1 MPQTSLKTAAI
12 ATALAFAS
20 VTSAHYSLVDDYTK
34 EKFFPGFDFF
44 TGPDP
49 TSGFVQYQSLEQS
62 IANQYI
68 GYLNDSV
75 YLGVDYTNK
84 TPQGRPSVRV
94 EGKKAYNQGLLI
106 VDVLHMPDS
115 TCGSWPALWM
125 FGPNWP
131 ASGEA
136 DLLEGAND
144 QSNNIMT
151 LHTSAGCAVDNA
163 STPLSGG
170 GNVNNNEA
178 SFLGNMNTKN
188 CDVNAT
194 DQAKNVGCSIE
205 APSSIP
211 PPVSQRMR
219 RYGNENAHS
228 DSLPSYGTDFNQA
241 GGGVYAMEWTNKFIA
256 IYFFSHATNETM
268 PKDLLSG
275 NPNPSGWGT
284 PLARFAGNGCDFTKR
299 FKDMKIVINL
309 TFCGEWAGKVWT
321 TGGCAAKTKTATC
334 EAYVENNPD
343 AFSEAYWEIA
353 SLKWFE
359 DKDGGQ

>member
-1 MPQTSLKTAAI
+1 MSQTSLKTAAI
-12 ATALAFAS
+12 ATALAFAT

-49 TSGFVQYQSLEQS
+49 TSGFVQYQTLEQS

-68 GYLNDSV
+68 GYLNNSI
-75 YLGVDYTNK
+75 YIGADYTNK

-94 EGKKAYNQGLLI
+94 EGKKAYNQGLL
-106 VDVLHMPDS
+106 VADVLHMPDS

-125 FGPNWP
+125 FADPWP
-131 ASGEA
+131 SMGEI
-136 DLLEGAND
+136 DIVEGVSD
-144 QSNNIMT
+144 QRSNIMT

-163 STPLSGG
+163 SAPLNGG

-178 SFLGNMNTKN
+178 SFLGHMLTKN
-188 CDVNAT
+188 CDVGAPGQ
-194 DQAKNVGCSIE
+194 DKNVGCGIE
-205 APSSIP
+205 APSSIAP
-211 PPVSQRMR
+211 PASQRR
-219 RYGNENAHS
+219 DTNATAHS
-228 DSLPSYGTDFNQA
+228 GSLPSYGTDFNQA
-241 GGGVYAMEWTNKFIA
+241 GGGVYAMQWTDKFIA
-256 IYFFSHATNETM
+256 VYFFSHAANETI

-275 NPNPSGWGT
+275 NPDPSGWGT
-284 PLARFAGNGCDFTKR
+284 PLARFGGDGCDFTKR
-299 FKDMKIVINL
+299 FKDLKIVINL
-309 TFCGEWAGKVWT
+309 TFCGQWAGDIWT
-321 TGGCAAKTKTATC
+321 TGGCAAKTKSATC

-359 DKDGGQ
+359 DKDGQ